1 MVKNSGNYSFCYLFM
16 FFIGVYSINYC
27 SNHNTELNTIKASTV
42 YNINN
47 KSNNKQY
54 NKTIKEHSNIYNK
67 KDKKRSKNIKQ
78 NKRYYR
84 ISKKGQKHIKEHE
97 SCVLTLYNIKNNKGK
112 YEKYSTIGYGHQ
124 LRPGDKYYNRKSI
137 SQSEAEK
144 IFESDMRIINESI
157 NRLISELSKQFEPS
171 QDFIDGFG
179 SLVFNCGESGVRNSE
194 LFKRLKRC
202 RYKNGVINK
211 QDYEYAISAVRNMNI
226 THKGHINRRETECLL
241 MQGII

>member
-1 MVKNSGNYSFCYLFM
+1 MKSNNNFVYFLSFV
-16 FFIGVYSINYC
+16 ITVYSVNYC
-27 SNHNTELNTIKASTV
+27 SNKYNTINNTAKASNITSTV
-42 YNINN
+42 NLNN
-47 KSNNKQY
+47 NNNLIYKT
-54 NKTIKEHSNIYNK
+54 NKEKARKTKDFTSNIYNK
-67 KDKKRSKNIKQ
+67 NNKTKKSYKV
-78 NKRYYR
+78 
-84 ISKKGQKHIKEHE
+84 SKKGQKHIKEHE
-97 SCVLTLYNIKNNKGK
+97 SCVLTVYNIKNK
-112 YEKYSTIGYGHQ
+112 EKYNTIGYGHQ

-137 SQSEAEK
+137 TQSEADR

-179 SLVFNCGESGVRNSE
+179 SLVFNCGESGVRNSV

-202 RYKNGVINK
+202 RYKNGIINK

-241 MQGII
+241 MQGCL

>member
-1 MVKNSGNYSFCYLFM
+1 MKSNSNFVYFLSFVITIY
-16 FFIGVYSINYC
+16 GINYC
-27 SNHNTELNTIKASTV
+27 SNKYNTTNNTVSANNITNTISLTNNNIIYK
-42 YNINN
+42 INN
-47 KSNNKQY
+47 KKAR
-54 NKTIKEHSNIYNK
+54 KTKDFHSNIYNK
-67 KDKKRSKNIKQ
+67 NNKTKKSYKV
-78 NKRYYR
+78 
-84 ISKKGQKHIKEHE
+84 SKKGQKHIKEHE

-112 YEKYSTIGYGHQ
+112 YEKYNTIGYGHQ

-137 SQSEAEK
+137 SQFEAEK

-226 THKGHINRRETECLL
+226 THKGHINRRETEYLL